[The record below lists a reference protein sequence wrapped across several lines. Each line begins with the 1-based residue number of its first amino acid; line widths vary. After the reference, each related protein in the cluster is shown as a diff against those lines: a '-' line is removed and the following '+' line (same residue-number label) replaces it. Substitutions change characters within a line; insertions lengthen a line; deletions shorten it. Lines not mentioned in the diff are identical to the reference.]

1 MPGTE
6 LAGLRATTRTHLAN
20 GRHGVRFT
28 HGRSVLLRS
37 ALREDIFAQF
47 TEISLPGLGFSALTL
62 YFCLQ
67 EVWKE
72 RGLQLPARSEDGELL
87 AGGFKCRRGDNCILE
102 GWGLRAVCW

>member
-6 LAGLRATTRTHLAN
+6 LAGLGATTRAHLAHD
-20 GRHGVRFT
+20 RHGVRFT
-28 HGRSVLLRS
+28 HGRPVLLRS
-37 ALREDIFAQF
+37 VLRKDIFAQF

-87 AGGFKCRRGDNCILE
+87 AGGFKCRCGDNCILE
-102 GWGLRAVCW
+102 VWW